1 MAVVTSFSTPPQD
14 AIYGIHN
21 ANIVRRL
28 TADNWKTRATVR
40 LLGPAS
46 VYVWI
51 TKGTRDAD
59 EVYAVEVETDGSLS
73 SDLGATFPT
82 LCEALAYANGEA
94 GGGLGPTIPGDRWP
108 ADREATWAV
117 SIVANRR

>member
-28 TADNWKTRATVR
+28 TTDNWRTRATVR

-82 LCEALAYANGEA
+82 LCEALAYANGDA
-94 GGGLGPTIPGDRWP
+94 GGALGTTTPADRWP
-108 ADREATWAV
+108 VEREATW
-117 SIVANRR
+117 VASSVARRR